1 MATAIP
7 QIDNGKRP
15 EDPILAHV
23 HLLPL
28 PSDTPYG
35 NLALKSLKIVMRI
48 DWLNQRIQ
56 QVYASYA
63 LARSVDPVVARPLEH
78 QMIAEEVVYWV
89 RKTTDELIGTC
100 DFLLQAVEAR
110 EYPNSLRI
118 DSIGSALARRDSKI
132 TGHLLEFTSFLAQL
146 NDISNAYK
154 HSFINSD
161 VTLLGRDEPVVFALH
176 LKYNRLEASPEFHA
190 VILSHVVRHFSE
202 FYVRAV
208 ALMAELSNRLKANM
222 SPTSKGAA

>member
-1 MATAIP
+1 MATPIP

-28 PSDTPYG
+28 PSITPYG
-35 NLALKSLKIVMRI
+35 NLTLKSMKIVMRI

-56 QVYASYA
+56 DVYASYA
-63 LARSVDPVVARPLEH
+63 RARSVDPIVAKPLEH
-78 QMIAEEVVYWV
+78 QLIAEEVVYWV
-89 RKTTDELIGTC
+89 RKTADELIGVC
-100 DFLLQAVEAR
+100 DFLLQAVEAG
-110 EYPNSLRI
+110 EYPNRLRI
-118 DSIGSALARRDSKI
+118 DSIGSALACRDSKV
-132 TGHLLEFTSFLAQL
+132 TGHLLDFTAFLAKL

-161 VTLLGRDEPVVFALH
+161 ITLFGRDEPVVFALA

-190 VILSHVVRHFSE
+190 VALSQVVGEFSE
-202 FYVRAV
+202 FYVRSV
-208 ALMAELSNRLKANM
+208 GLMAQLSKGLPAGT
-222 SPTSKGAA
+222 SPTGNAA